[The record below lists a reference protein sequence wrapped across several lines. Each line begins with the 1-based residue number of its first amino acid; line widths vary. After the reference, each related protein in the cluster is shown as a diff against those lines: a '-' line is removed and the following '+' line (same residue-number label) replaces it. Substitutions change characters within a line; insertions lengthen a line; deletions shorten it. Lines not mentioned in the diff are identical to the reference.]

1 MMKKL
6 NFLNIVL
13 IAGTSGI
20 FSSCENPNSN
30 NDENNDNLREGI
42 SKMIFESVKDD
53 INFTGSQDDI
63 DSWLKEKEDK
73 NSGILEKRTPD
84 IYRIG
89 KDDILKKFRKSKAY
103 KKLTTPKSCSDII
116 KEEIQNETDADKF
129 ITALEKIKKALNQE
143 DVNEI
148 RTELRDYINFAIKD
162 TNKGPILQ
170 VNKKI
175 VILLEDNKHHKNCE
189 SYRQYIKIATTL
201 YDIFEEDEYK
211 IDFVRSGFYRTAEN
225 ITKFKDLKHKGKQ
238 YFKQHLSFK
247 ADKMN
252 GFYTNWGQDDK
263 YLFKISNN
271 NDAIAD
277 IDKLILFN
285 PNIID
290 GAESSKVFFTYL
302 KDEQINVIFNDI
314 LWKNIPYENVT
325 NMSYLVYLKGKYD
338 EITAMAEDGLNYTYP
353 YLKISNATNID
364 HISVKEPSGTRE
376 CNSFFTIRFTFP
388 DKFIEDSKTFFNFL
402 EKSNIKI
409 DKTNKNEFNFSNT
422 GFKKQPSTV
431 NVFNSKIFSKTDIVE
446 DISAFEYLSKLV
458 NYGFL
463 SCKDN
468 LKIECSGA
476 DNIISFGDLKFGPN
490 NLYPKKTDIN
500 KIVQLLNCINSI
512 VGEKQQFT
520 ANPYDAT
527 EVIFDGKFIK
537 VVDD

>member
-30 NDENNDNLREGI
+30 NDENNDNLKKEI

-63 DSWLKEKEDK
+63 DSWLKKKEDK
-73 NSGILEKRTPD
+73 NSGTLENGTPD

-103 KKLTTPKSCSDII
+103 KKLTTPKSFSDII
-116 KEEIQNETDADKF
+116 KEEIQNETDANKF
-129 ITALEKIKKALNQE
+129 ITALEKIKKALNKE
-143 DVNEI
+143 NEI
-148 RTELRDYINFAIKD
+148 QIRKELGNYINFAINNTKE
-162 TNKGPILQ
+162 GLILQ
-170 VNKKI
+170 VNNKI
-175 VILLEDNKHHKNCE
+175 VISLEDNQNHKNCE

-201 YDIFEEDEYK
+201 YDIFEEDKYK
-211 IDFVRSGFYRTAEN
+211 IDFVQSGFYRNAKN
-225 ITKFKDLKHKGKQ
+225 ITMFKDLKHKGKQ
-238 YFKQHLSFK
+238 YFKQRLSFK
-247 ADKMN
+247 ADQVN
-252 GFYTNWGQDDK
+252 GFYANWGSSDK
-263 YLFKISNN
+263 FLFKISNN

-290 GAESSKVFFTYL
+290 GAKFLKVFFTTL
-302 KDEQINVIFNDI
+302 NKNEQIDVIFNDI
-314 LWKNIPYENVT
+314 LWEKIPYKNVK
-325 NMSYLVYLKGKYD
+325 NMSSLVCLKGKYK
-338 EITAMAEDGLNYTYP
+338 ECSAFGAITYAYP
-353 YLKISNATNID
+353 ILKISNVTKNNSG
-364 HISVKEPSGTRE
+364 ISIQGSYHN
-376 CNSFFTIRFTFP
+376 NSFFTIEFSSQ
-388 DKFIEDSKTFFNFL
+388 DKFIKNSEIFFKFL
-402 EKSNIKI
+402 QKSNIKI
-409 DKTNKNEFNFSNT
+409 DKINKNEFNFSNT
-422 GFKKQPSTV
+422 GLKKQLPIV
-431 NVFNSKIFSKTDIVE
+431 AVFNSKIFSKTDIVN
-446 DISAFEYLSKLV
+446 DLLAFEYLSKLV

-468 LKIECSGA
+468 LKIEYSGA

-490 NLYPKKTDIN
+490 NLYPKETDIN

-512 VGEKQQFT
+512 VEEKQQFI
-520 ANPYDAT
+520 ANPCNAT